1 VFDTGFHSI
10 IGRKLIAV
18 HLING
23 SSKPSYS
30 KSNKIIVTIAIDDH
44 DSFMS
49 IELRWL
55 RSFVAVAD
63 EMHFSRAARRLRLA
77 QPALTAQI
85 RQLED
90 EIGSPLF
97 ERTNRMRGMTIAG
110 RALLPEARALVE
122 RADSLSRMVKQA
134 SLGETGIL
142 RLGVIPPAA
151 TTTVARSLRRF
162 VKEHPG
168 VELSVRQG
176 GQDRLTDELL
186 TGDIDLV
193 IGRRAANRLLKQ
205 RRLFTEEQGILL
217 NEDDPLAKLPVVSV
231 ISLADRRLVLLR
243 ENPRFGQLLLA
254 HAAKHGV
261 RLFPVHIA
269 EDFPSLH
276 WLVRAGL
283 GIAPCSL
290 LLAGGLPRGLAA
302 SRIKPAPEKLE
313 VNAIW
318 KGTDLP
324 AVAAKFLRIL
334 CANITGR
341 GAGLGHSN
349 GTNAFSRDGG
359 LA

>member
-1 VFDTGFHSI
+1 M
-10 IGRKLIAV
+10 A
-18 HLING
+18 
-23 SSKPSYS
+23 
-30 KSNKIIVTIAIDDH
+30 
-44 DSFMS
+44 

-85 RQLED
+85 RQLEG
-90 EIGSPLF
+90 EIGSLLF
-97 ERTNRMRGMTIAG
+97 ERTNRMRGLTIAG
-110 RALLPEARALVE
+110 QALLPEARALVE
-122 RADSLSRMVKQA
+122 RSESLPRIVQQA
-134 SLGETGIL
+134 SLGETGLL

-151 TTTVARSLRRF
+151 TTTVARTLRRF
-162 VKEHPG
+162 VKEYPG
-168 VELSVRQG
+168 VELTVRQG

-193 IGRRAANRLLKQ
+193 IGRRSTSRSFQQ

-217 NEDDPLAKLPVVSV
+217 NEDDPLAKLPMISV
-231 ISLADRRLVLLR
+231 TSLADRRLVLLR
-243 ENPRFGQLLLA
+243 DNPRFGQLLLT
-254 HAAKHGV
+254 HAAKYGI
-261 RLFPVHIA
+261 RLFPIHIA

-290 LLAGGLPRGLAA
+290 LLADGLPRGLAA

-318 KGTDLP
+318 KGTDLR
-324 AVAAKFLRIL
+324 ASAAKFLQIL
-334 CANITGR
+334 CANMKG
-341 GAGLGHSN
+341 
-349 GTNAFSRDGG
+349 
-359 LA
+359 

>member
-1 VFDTGFHSI
+1 M
-10 IGRKLIAV
+10 A
-18 HLING
+18 
-23 SSKPSYS
+23 
-30 KSNKIIVTIAIDDH
+30 
-44 DSFMS
+44 

-77 QPALTAQI
+77 QSALTAQI
-85 RQLED
+85 RQLEG
-90 EIGSPLF
+90 EIGSLLF
-97 ERTNRMRGMTIAG
+97 ERTNRMRGLTIAG
-110 RALLPEARALVE
+110 QALLAEARALVE
-122 RADSLSRMVKQA
+122 RSDSLPRIVQQA
-134 SLGETGIL
+134 SLGETGLL

-162 VKEHPG
+162 VKEYPG
-168 VELSVRQG
+168 IELTVRQG

-193 IGRRAANRLLKQ
+193 IGRRSTSRSFQQ

-217 NEDDPLAKLPVVSV
+217 NEDDPLAKLPMISV
-231 ISLADRRLVLLR
+231 TSLADRRLVLLR
-243 ENPRFGQLLLA
+243 DNPRFGQLLLT
-254 HAAKHGV
+254 HAAKYGI
-261 RLFPVHIA
+261 RLFPIHIA

-290 LLAGGLPRGLAA
+290 LLADGLPRGLAA

-318 KGTDLP
+318 KGTDLR
-324 AVAAKFLRIL
+324 ASAAKFLQIL
-334 CANITGR
+334 CANMKG
-341 GAGLGHSN
+341 
-349 GTNAFSRDGG
+349 
-359 LA
+359 

>member
-1 VFDTGFHSI
+1 M
-10 IGRKLIAV
+10 A
-18 HLING
+18 
-23 SSKPSYS
+23 
-30 KSNKIIVTIAIDDH
+30 
-44 DSFMS
+44 

-77 QPALTAQI
+77 QSALTAQI
-85 RQLED
+85 RQLEG
-90 EIGSPLF
+90 EIGSLLF
-97 ERTNRMRGMTIAG
+97 ERTNRMRGLTIAG
-110 RALLPEARALVE
+110 QALLAEARALVE
-122 RADSLSRMVKQA
+122 RSDSLPRIVQQA
-134 SLGETGIL
+134 SLGETGLL

-162 VKEHPG
+162 VKEYPG
-168 VELSVRQG
+168 IELAVRQG

-193 IGRRAANRLLKQ
+193 IGRRSTSRSFQQ

-217 NEDDPLAKLPVVSV
+217 NEDDPLAKLPMISV
-231 ISLADRRLVLLR
+231 TSLADRRLVLLR
-243 ENPRFGQLLLA
+243 DNPRFGQLLLT
-254 HAAKHGV
+254 HAAKYGI
-261 RLFPVHIA
+261 RLFPIHIA

-290 LLAGGLPRGLAA
+290 LLADGLPRGLAA

-318 KGTDLP
+318 KGTDLR
-324 AVAAKFLRIL
+324 ASAAKFLQIL
-334 CANITGR
+334 CANMKG
-341 GAGLGHSN
+341 
-349 GTNAFSRDGG
+349 
-359 LA
+359 

>member
-1 VFDTGFHSI
+1 
-10 IGRKLIAV
+10 
-18 HLING
+18 
-23 SSKPSYS
+23 
-30 KSNKIIVTIAIDDH
+30 
-44 DSFMS
+44 MS

-85 RQLED
+85 RHLEQQ
-90 EIGSPLF
+90 IGTPLF
-97 ERTNRMRGMTIAG
+97 ERTNRMRGLTIAG

-122 RADSLSRMVKQA
+122 RSDSLSRMVKQA
-134 SLGETGIL
+134 SLGEPGFL

-168 VELSVRQG
+168 VELRVRQG

-193 IGRRAANRLLKQ
+193 IGRPSANRALKQ
-205 RRLFTEEQGILL
+205 RRLFTEEQGIVL
-217 NEDDPLAKLPVVSV
+217 NEDDPLAKLPVISV
-231 ISLADRRLVLLR
+231 TSLADRRLVLLR
-243 ENPRFGQLLLA
+243 DNPHFGQLLLTHTA
-254 HAAKHGV
+254 EHGI
-261 RLFPVHIA
+261 RLFPIHIA

-290 LLAGGLPRGLAA
+290 LLADGLPRGLTA

-313 VNAIW
+313 VNALW
-318 KGTDLP
+318 KGTDLSP
-324 AVAAKFLRIL
+324 SAAKFLQIL
-334 CANITGR
+334 CANIRGR
-341 GAGLGHSN
+341 GARLGYSN
-349 GTNAFSRDGG
+349 GAKALG
-359 LA
+359 LAWPNRRKSSNLASSTQTQGQPKAVSRT

>member
-1 VFDTGFHSI
+1 
-10 IGRKLIAV
+10 
-18 HLING
+18 
-23 SSKPSYS
+23 
-30 KSNKIIVTIAIDDH
+30 
-44 DSFMS
+44 MS

-85 RQLED
+85 RHLEHQ
-90 EIGSPLF
+90 IGSPLF
-97 ERTNRMRGMTIAG
+97 ERTNRMRGLTVAG
-110 RALLPEARALVE
+110 EALLPEARALVE
-122 RADSLSRMVKQA
+122 RSDSLPRIVTQA
-134 SLGETGIL
+134 SGQTGLL

-168 VELSVRQG
+168 VELTVRQG

-186 TGDIDLV
+186 TRDIDLV
-193 IGRRAANRLLKQ
+193 IGRRSANRSFKQ

-217 NEDDPLAKLPVVSV
+217 NEDDPLAKLPLISV
-231 ISLADRRLVLLR
+231 TSLADRQLVLLR
-243 ENPRFGQLLLA
+243 DNPRFGQLLLT
-254 HAAKHGV
+254 HAAKHGI
-261 RLFPVHIA
+261 RLFPIHIA

-290 LLAGGLPRGLAA
+290 LLADSLPRGLAA

-324 AVAAKFLRIL
+324 ASAAKFLQIL
-334 CANITGR
+334 CVNMRA
-341 GAGLGHSN
+341 
-349 GTNAFSRDGG
+349 
-359 LA
+359 

>member
-1 VFDTGFHSI
+1 M
-10 IGRKLIAV
+10 A
-18 HLING
+18 
-23 SSKPSYS
+23 
-30 KSNKIIVTIAIDDH
+30 
-44 DSFMS
+44 

-85 RQLED
+85 RQLEG
-90 EIGSPLF
+90 EIGSLLF
-97 ERTNRMRGMTIAG
+97 ERTNRMRGLTIAG
-110 RALLPEARALVE
+110 QALLPEARALVE
-122 RADSLSRMVKQA
+122 RSDSLPRIVQQA
-134 SLGETGIL
+134 SLGETGLL

-162 VKEHPG
+162 VKEYPG
-168 VELSVRQG
+168 IELTVRQG

-193 IGRRAANRLLKQ
+193 IGRRSTSRSFQQ

-217 NEDDPLAKLPVVSV
+217 NEDDPLAKLPMISV
-231 ISLADRRLVLLR
+231 TSLADRRLVLLR
-243 ENPRFGQLLLA
+243 DNPRFGQLLLS
-254 HAAKHGV
+254 HAAKYGI
-261 RLFPVHIA
+261 RLFPIHIA

-290 LLAGGLPRGLAA
+290 LLADGLPRGLAA

-318 KGTDLP
+318 KGTDLR
-324 AVAAKFLRIL
+324 ASAAKFLQIL
-334 CANITGR
+334 CANMKG
-341 GAGLGHSN
+341 
-349 GTNAFSRDGG
+349 
-359 LA
+359 